1 MTYRWFRWWTILT
14 LPLVVS
20 PFVLG
25 GMLFVEAYT
34 ENPERIVA
42 SLPVFFLSIA
52 VAYSSL
58 AYLVNITSV
67 TIEDDLVTVR
77 HGPIPWKGKAYRL
90 IDCEQFS
97 AGKIQ
102 ETRFTVDGIRIRF
115 SDDSYENLS
124 YASSEAQAQAW
135 AKELNKSL
143 KAYQKSIALSPE
155 REAHRE

>member
-1 MTYRWFRWWTILT
+1 MSYRWFRWWTILT
-14 LPLVVS
+14 LPLVAS

-42 SLPVFFLSIA
+42 SLPVFLLSLA

-58 AYLVNITSV
+58 AYLVNVTTV

-90 IDCEQFS
+90 VDCEQFS

-135 AKELNKSL
+135 AKELNKALQNYLES
-143 KAYQKSIALSPE
+143 KAVSSE
-155 REAHRE
+155 TNFDRE